1 MMTITLTHPDDLE
14 SDRPSPAGLG
24 STFVASFSEF
34 CAGARDGQ
42 QIYDR
47 YRKLS
52 RMSKI
57 ELAERGLTRADIYR
71 AALLG
76 RPV

>member
-1 MMTITLTHPDDLE
+1 MTSITISPDDT
-14 SDRPSPAGLG
+14 DPAGVSHSG
-24 STFVASFSEF
+24 FVTSFNDF
-34 CAGARDGQ
+34 CEGVREGREIEA
-42 QIYDR
+42 R

-52 RMSKI
+52 RMSKA
-57 ELAERGLTRADIYR
+57 ELAELGLTRADIYR

>member
-1 MMTITLTHPDDLE
+1 MTTITLFPDDTGSE
-14 SDRPSPAGLG
+14 RPAVT
-24 STFVASFSEF
+24 TFVSSFNEF
-34 CAGARDGQ
+34 CEGIRDGQ
-42 QIYDR
+42 AIEAR

-52 RMSKI
+52 RMSKS
-57 ELAERGLTRADIYR
+57 ELAEIGLTRADIYR

>member
-1 MMTITLTHPDDLE
+1 MTTITLSPDDTGSE
-14 SDRPSPAGLG
+14 RPTTS
-24 STFVASFSEF
+24 SFVSSFHEF
-34 CAGARDGQ
+34 CEGVRDGQ
-42 QIYDR
+42 AIEAR

-52 RMSKI
+52 RMSKA
-57 ELAERGLTRADIYR
+57 ELAEIGLTRAEIYR

>member
-1 MMTITLTHPDDLE
+1 MTTIALTPDDTGSE
-14 SDRPSPAGLG
+14 RPTKS
-24 STFVASFSEF
+24 SFVSSFNDF
-34 CAGARDGQ
+34 CEGIREGQEIGA
-42 QIYDR
+42 R

-52 RMSKI
+52 RMSDAD
-57 ELAERGLTRADIYR
+57 LAKLGLTRADIYR

>member
-1 MMTITLTHPDDLE
+1 MTTIALTPDDTGSE
-14 SDRPSPAGLG
+14 RPTKS
-24 STFVASFSEF
+24 SFVSSFNDF
-34 CAGARDGQ
+34 CEGQ
-42 QIYDR
+42 EIEAR

-52 RMSKI
+52 RMSDAD
-57 ELAERGLTRADIYR
+57 LAKLGLTRTDIYR

>member
-1 MMTITLTHPDDLE
+1 MTTITLPYPDDTD
-14 SDRPSPAGLG
+14 SDRPSAAGAG
-24 STFVASFSEF
+24 SSFVASFSEF
-34 CAGARDGQ
+34 CAGARDGKE
-42 QIYDR
+42 IHDR

-52 RMSKI
+52 RMSPA
-57 ELAERGLTRADIYR
+57 ELAERRLTRADIYR

>member
-1 MMTITLTHPDDLE
+1 MTTITLTYPDDTDSE
-14 SDRPSPAGLG
+14 RPSAPGAG
-24 STFVASFSEF
+24 SSFVSSFSEF
-34 CAGARDGQ
+34 CAGARDGKE
-42 QIYDR
+42 IHDR

-52 RMSKI
+52 RLSQA
-57 ELAERGLTRADIYR
+57 ELAELGLTRADIYR

>member
-1 MMTITLTHPDDLE
+1 MTTIALAPDDTGSE
-14 SDRPSPAGLG
+14 RPAASGLV
-24 STFVASFSEF
+24 SSFKEF
-34 CAGARDGQ
+34 CEGARDGQ
-42 QIYDR
+42 AIEAR

-52 RMSKI
+52 RMSKAD
-57 ELAERGLTRADIYR
+57 LAEIGLTRAEIYR

>member
-1 MMTITLTHPDDLE
+1 MTTITLTHPDDTDSE
-14 SDRPSPAGLG
+14 RPIAAGLG
-24 STFVASFSEF
+24 SSFVASFAEF
-34 CAGARDGQ
+34 CAGARDGRELH
-42 QIYDR
+42 DR
-47 YRKLS
+47 YRRLS
-52 RMSKI
+52 RMSKA

>member
-1 MMTITLTHPDDLE
+1 MTTITLTYPDDTD
-14 SDRPSPAGLG
+14 SDRPSAAGAG
-24 STFVASFSEF
+24 SSFVSSFSEF
-34 CAGARDGQ
+34 CAGARDGREVH
-42 QIYDR
+42 DR

-52 RMSKI
+52 RMSQS
-57 ELAERGLTRADIYR
+57 ELTKLGLTRADIYR